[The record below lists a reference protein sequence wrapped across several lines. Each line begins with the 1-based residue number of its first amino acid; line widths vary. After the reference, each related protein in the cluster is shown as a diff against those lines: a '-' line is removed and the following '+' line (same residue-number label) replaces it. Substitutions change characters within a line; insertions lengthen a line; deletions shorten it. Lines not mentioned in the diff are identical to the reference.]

1 MNKNSIIIGY
11 SGHAFVVLDVL
22 LANGIIC
29 NYYCEKEQK
38 PINPFDLEYLGNEK
52 DPKLLKLLSE
62 HNIYIAIGENIS
74 RSKIFDFLALNNLI
88 TPFVSHPSAII
99 SPSVRLAD
107 ATIIMPGVAI
117 NAMATIG
124 KGVICNTSSIIEHEC
139 SIGDFS
145 HIAPGAVLAGN
156 VSIGKH
162 CFIGANSVIK
172 QGVRIGDGVI
182 IGAGSVV
189 LGDVSDNNM
198 VFGNPAKVKNK

>member
-22 LANGIIC
+22 LANGLIC
-29 NYYCEKEQK
+29 NYYCEQEEKRN
-38 PINPFDLEYLGNEK
+38 NPYELQYLGNEK
-52 DPKLLKLLSE
+52 DPKLLKYLCG
-62 HNIYIAIGENIS
+62 HNIYIAIGENIA
-74 RSKIFDFLALNNLI
+74 RSKIFNYLALNNLK
-88 TPFVSHPSAII
+88 TPFVSHPSAIV
-99 SPSVRLAD
+99 SPSARFAD
-107 ATIIMPGVAI
+107 ATIVMPGVVI
-117 NAMATIG
+117 NALATIG

-162 CFIGANSVIK
+162 CFVGANSVIK

-189 LGDVSDNNM
+189 LGDVSDNSM
-198 VFGNPAKVKNK
+198 VFGNPAKLKNK